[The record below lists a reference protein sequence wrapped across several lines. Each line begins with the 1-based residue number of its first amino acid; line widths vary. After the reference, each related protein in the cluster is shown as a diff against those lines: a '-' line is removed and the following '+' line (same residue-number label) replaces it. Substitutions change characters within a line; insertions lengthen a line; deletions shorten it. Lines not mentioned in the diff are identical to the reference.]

1 MYRIFCIP
9 GSGSGW
15 GSLNLEEGRLI
26 DIGNLDIFA
35 YYGMSVL
42 PTSVTQGTE
51 IIVGGSA
58 TSQDELE
65 AIIAPIFEDNCTG
78 CHAGAISPDLR
89 TDKSWSELTSNN
101 LVDPADPEGSELM
114 EKINAD
120 HGVPLS
126 ALQKAQVLK
135 WIQDGAENN

>member
-1 MYRIFCIP
+1 MIP
-9 GSGSGW
+9 KNRNNSRMKKIVSVIAAMLLVILY
-15 GSLNLEEGRLI
+15 SCQYETIEPLEISVDGPLSYE
-26 DIGNLDIFA
+26 LD
-35 YYGMSVL
+35 
-42 PTSVTQGTE
+42 
-51 IIVGGSA
+51 
-58 TSQDELE
+58 
-65 AIIAPIFEDNCTG
+65 IAPIFEDNCTG